1 VVTGTFA
8 RGRAFTPLS
17 LLKERREAKGWSK
30 RRLATEANISHTE
43 VHRIEIGERQSPS
56 VPVLNALAEA
66 LGVSKEEMLQV
77 AGYID
82 EDNESVP
89 LIERVFPDLKTE
101 KQRDTVRK
109 IVDGLARNSDLEE
122 KDYDDLV
129 DQMEMFLTYAKKK
142 KNSN

>member
-1 VVTGTFA
+1 MF
-8 RGRAFTPLS
+8 L
-17 LLKERREAKGWSK
+17 
-30 RRLATEANISHTE
+30 SHTE